1 MAEKRKKSPGGDSR
15 APVPSYEEKRF
26 QSIFQHSA
34 VSLWEEDISG
44 LRAALDALR
53 ARGVADIGRYLDE
66 HPEFLAEAARLI
78 TVIDVNEATLE
89 LYEVADRQQLL
100 GPLGKTLDLQD
111 PLTRSSLRD
120 DILLIAEGG
129 TRAERESKATT
140 PSGRKLHIAIRLS
153 VPGPDDPYP
162 HMLVNVMDITRR
174 RHAEEEL
181 HRSRQLL
188 QMVLDHVPQRVFWKD
203 TNLRFL
209 GCNRLF
215 AEDNGLPDPVSVVGR
230 TDFDFQPPDSAERFR
245 ADDLAVIQTGVPKVN
260 YEEPQIRE
268 DGSLQWLRTSKVPM
282 REQDGRVS
290 GILGTYEDIT
300 EHRQSE
306 EALRESE
313 RHYRELFAAAQ
324 RQAKELELL
333 NRVHATLSRGLELP
347 EVFRNVV
354 EGIAATFGYT
364 HVSIYLL
371 RENAL
376 EFQYQVGY
384 QNVLMRIPTSQGVN
398 GKVARTGLPLLLPD
412 VRTDPDFI
420 AAIPG
425 VRSEL
430 CIPLFDQGR
439 VVGTLNVEST
449 GEVQLGEADLRLMR
463 ILGEQIGIAIA
474 GARLYTEA
482 RESEQ
487 RYRTLVENL
496 GEGIAIVDPEE
507 NFRFANPAAE
517 RIFGVEAGGLT
528 GRNLKQFL
536 SDEEW
541 ARTLTETERRR
552 RGETTTYEQGII
564 RPDGTVRLIELT
576 ATPQYDRTG
585 AFSHTFGVFHD
596 ITAERHTQEALRR
609 SEERLSQSQKLEAV
623 GRLAGGVAH
632 DFNNLL
638 TVIRGYADLLD
649 MRMHDTHPMK
659 ADAREIKR
667 AADRA
672 ADLTAQLLA
681 FSRGQVL
688 RPRILDLND
697 VVRGMRNMLGRLIGE
712 DIELR
717 TELAPG
723 LTTVRADQ
731 GQIEQVAM
739 NLAANARDAMPGG
752 GVLTIA
758 TAGRTFGPEGAG
770 EHAEIPPGDYVTLEV
785 SDTGVGI
792 DRDTLSRIFEPFFTT
807 KEVGHGTG
815 LGLATVY
822 GIVKQSGG
830 FIYCDSEPGAGTT
843 FTVYLPSVRGE
854 ILENAAV
861 RGARS
866 RPGSESVLVV
876 EDEEAIR
883 NFILSILRRN
893 GYEATG
899 AGGGAEA
906 LSIFS
911 VRTAGFH
918 LLLTDIVMPQMS
930 GLELGRRIAE
940 SDPAVKVLYMT
951 GYSAHPLVQ
960 AGPPNG
966 EIDILRKPFTAEELL
981 KRIRETLDAQPRG
994 TVEAG

>member
-1 MAEKRKKSPGGDSR
+1 MAVKRKKTPGGGSDASLT
-15 APVPSYEEKRF
+15 SYEEKRF

-44 LRAALDALR
+44 LRAALNALR
-53 ARGVADIGRYLDE
+53 ARGVADMGKYLDE

-89 LYEVADRQQLL
+89 LYEVADRRQLL
-100 GPLGKTLDLQD
+100 GPLEKTLDLED
-111 PLTRSSLRD
+111 PMTRASVRD

-129 TRAERESKATT
+129 ARAERESKATT
-140 PSGRKLHIAIRLS
+140 PSGRKLDIVIRLS

-162 HMLVNVMDITRR
+162 HMLVNVLDITRR
-174 RHAEEEL
+174 RHVEEEL

-203 TNLRFL
+203 TNLHFL
-209 GCNRLF
+209 GCNRRF
-215 AEDNGLPDPVSVVGR
+215 AEDNGLPDPATVVGR
-230 TDFDFQPPDSAERFR
+230 TDYDLQPRESAERFR
-245 ADDLAVIQTGVPKVN
+245 ADDRQVIQTGVPKVN
-260 YEEPQIRE
+260 YEEPQTRE
-268 DGSLQWLRTSKVPM
+268 DGSLQWLRTSKVPL
-282 REQDGRVS
+282 RERDGQVF
-290 GILGTYEDIT
+290 GVLGTYEDIT

-313 RHYRELFAAAQ
+313 QHYRELFAAAQ

-333 NRVHATLSRGLELP
+333 NRVHTAISRGLELP
-347 EVFRNVV
+347 EVFRSVV
-354 EGIAATFGYT
+354 EGIASTFGYT

-371 RENAL
+371 RGDAL

-384 QNVLMRIPTSQGVN
+384 EKVLMRIPTSQGVN
-398 GKVARTGLPLLLPD
+398 GKVARTGLPVLVDD
-412 VRTDPDFI
+412 VGRDPDFI

-430 CIPLFDQGR
+430 CIPLFDQKR

-449 GEVQLGEADLRLMR
+449 GEMVLGEADLRLMKV
-463 ILGEQIGIAIA
+463 LGEQVGIAIA

-482 RESEQ
+482 RDSEQ

-517 RIFGVEAGGLT
+517 EVFGVAPGGLA
-528 GRNLKQFL
+528 GCNLKQFL

-541 ARTLTETERRR
+541 EHTRTETGRRR

-564 RPDGTVRLIELT
+564 RPDGTVRLIKLT
-576 ATPQYDRTG
+576 ATPQYDATG

-596 ITAERHTQEALRR
+596 ITEERRTQEALRK
-609 SEERLSQSQKLEAV
+609 SEERLAQSQKLEAV

-649 MRMHDTHPMK
+649 MQMHDTHPMK
-659 ADAREIKR
+659 ADAQEIKR

-697 VVRGMRNMLGRLIGE
+697 VVRGMRNMIGRLVGE

-723 LTTVRADQ
+723 PTTVRADQ

-739 NLAANARDAMPGG
+739 NLAANSRDAMPRG

-758 TAGRTFGPEGAG
+758 TAGRTIGTGGVE
-770 EHAEIPPGDYVTLEV
+770 EHAEIPPGDYVTMEV

-792 DRDTLSRIFEPFFTT
+792 DRDSLPRIFEPFYTT

-830 FIYCDSEPGAGTT
+830 FIYCTSEPGAGTT
-843 FTVYLPSVRGE
+843 FTVYLPSARGE
-854 ILENAAV
+854 IPRSDAP
-861 RGARS
+861 RGARP

-876 EDEEAIR
+876 EDEEAIC

-893 GYEATG
+893 GYEASG
-899 AGGGAEA
+899 ARGGAEA

-911 VRTAGFH
+911 ARPAGFQ
-918 LLLTDIVMPQMS
+918 LVLTDIVMPQIN
-930 GLELGRRIAE
+930 GLELGRRIAA
-940 SDPAVKVLYMT
+940 SDRNVKILYMT

-960 AGPPNG
+960 TGSMNG
-966 EIDILRKPFTAEELL
+966 EIDILRKPFTAEALL
-981 KRIRETLDAQPRG
+981 ERIRETLDAAPRG
-994 TVEAG
+994 ITDTG